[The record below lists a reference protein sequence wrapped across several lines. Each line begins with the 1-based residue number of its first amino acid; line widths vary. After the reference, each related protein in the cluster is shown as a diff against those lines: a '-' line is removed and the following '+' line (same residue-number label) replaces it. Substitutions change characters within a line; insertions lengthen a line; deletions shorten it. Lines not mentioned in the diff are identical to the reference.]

1 MMSPVLHAGLWMM
14 GALASFT
21 TMAICGRELSAD
33 LSTSQIMF
41 WRSVV
46 GFLLILVLLQISG
59 WGQLKT
65 GIFRTHA
72 FRAVAHFGAQ
82 FCWFYAIPL
91 IALAELFA
99 IEFTMPIWTAILAA
113 LFLGERL
120 TPARICA
127 ITLGFAGAMVIIRP
141 GVAEVGIGA
150 MSALLAAMG
159 FAVAT
164 ITVRMLAQQ
173 DSPLCILFY
182 MTLVQLPIGFGL
194 ALESWAWPD
203 SQTDGP
209 WIVLVGFT
217 GCSAHYCMA
226 NAMRLAEATVVVT
239 MDFMRLPLIAL
250 VGYFV
255 YNENLETSVA
265 VGAMLVCAGIYL
277 IVRDADRREGD
288 V

>member
-1 MMSPVLHAGLWMM
+1 MSYY
-14 GALASFT
+14 
-21 TMAICGRELSAD
+21 R
-33 LSTSQIMF
+33 
-41 WRSVV
+41 
-46 GFLLILVLLQISG
+46 
-59 WGQLKT
+59 
-65 GIFRTHA
+65 
-72 FRAVAHFGAQ
+72 
-82 FCWFYAIPL
+82 
-91 IALAELFA
+91 
-99 IEFTMPIWTAILAA
+99 
-113 LFLGERL
+113 
-120 TPARICA
+120 
-127 ITLGFAGAMVIIRP
+127 
-141 GVAEVGIGA
+141 
-150 MSALLAAMG
+150 
-159 FAVAT
+159 
-164 ITVRMLAQQ
+164 RMLAQQ

-265 VGAMLVCAGIYL
+265 IGAMLVCAGIYL

>member
-1 MMSPVLHAGLWMM
+1 MITPVLGAGIWMM

-46 GFLLILVLLQISG
+46 AFLLIVLMLQVSG

-65 GIFRTHA
+65 GVLRIHA
-72 FRAVAHFGAQ
+72 FRAIAHFGAQ

-99 IEFTMPIWTAILAA
+99 IEFTTPIWTAILAA
-113 LFLGERL
+113 LFLGERM
-120 TPARICA
+120 TSVRIFA
-127 ITLGFAGAMVIIRP
+127 IAIGFAGVMVIIRP
-141 GVAEVGIGA
+141 GITEVGTGAIFALVAAIGHA
-150 MSALLAAMG
+150 LAA
-159 FAVAT
+159 
-164 ITVRMLAQQ
+164 ITVRVLAQQ

-194 ALESWAWPD
+194 ALESWVWPD
-203 SQTDGP
+203 PQTNGP

-226 NAMRLAEATVVVT
+226 LS
-239 MDFMRLPLIAL
+239 LIH
-250 VGYFV
+250 
-255 YNENLETSVA
+255 
-265 VGAMLVCAGIYL
+265 I
-277 IVRDADRREGD
+277 
-288 V
+288 

>member
-1 MMSPVLHAGLWMM
+1 MTSPVLRAGLWMM

-41 WRSVV
+41 WRSAAA
-46 GFLLILVLLQISG
+46 LVLIVLLLQAIG
-59 WGQLKT
+59 WRQLKT
-65 GIFRTHA
+65 RIFRIHA
-72 FRAVAHFGAQ
+72 FRAIVHFGAQ

-99 IEFTMPIWTAILAA
+99 IEFTMPIWAAILAA
-113 LFLGERL
+113 LFLGERMTL
-120 TPARICA
+120 LRIFA
-127 ITLGFAGAMVIIRP
+127 IALGFAGAMVIIRP
-141 GVAEVGIGA
+141 GVAEVGTGATLALVAAIGY
-150 MSALLAAMG
+150 AL
-159 FAVAT
+159 AV
-164 ITVRMLAQQ
+164 ITVRVLAQQ

-194 ALESWAWPD
+194 ALESWVWPVP
-203 SQTDGP
+203 QTSGP
-209 WIVLVGFT
+209 WIILVGFT

-226 NAMRLAEATVVVT
+226 SAMRLAEATVVVT

-250 VGYFV
+250 VGYFL
-255 YNENLETSVA
+255 YNEELEISVV
-265 VGAMLVCAGIYL
+265 VGAALVCAGIYL

-288 V
+288 A

>member
-1 MMSPVLHAGLWMM
+1 MTSPVLCAGLWMM

-46 GFLLILVLLQISG
+46 AFLLIVLMLQVSG
-59 WGQLKT
+59 WEQLKT
-65 GIFRTHA
+65 GIFRIHA
-72 FRAVAHFGAQ
+72 FRAIAHFGAQ

-99 IEFTMPIWTAILAA
+99 IEFTTPIWTAILAA
-113 LFLGERL
+113 LFLGERM
-120 TPARICA
+120 TPVRIFA
-127 ITLGFAGAMVIIRP
+127 IALGFAGVMVIIRP
-141 GVAEVGIGA
+141 GITEVGAGAIFALVAAIGHA
-150 MSALLAAMG
+150 LAA
-159 FAVAT
+159 
-164 ITVRMLAQQ
+164 ITVRVLAQQ

-194 ALESWAWPD
+194 ALENWVWPD
-203 SQTDGP
+203 PQTNGP
-209 WIVLVGFT
+209 WIVLVGLT

-226 NAMRLAEATVVVT
+226 SAMRLAEATVVVT

-255 YNENLETSVA
+255 YNEELEILVA
-265 VGAMLVCAGIYL
+265 VGAVLVCTGIYL

>member
-1 MMSPVLHAGLWMM
+1 MTSPVLRAGLWMM

-41 WRSVV
+41 WRSAVAFV
-46 GFLLILVLLQISG
+46 LIVLLLQVSG

-65 GIFRTHA
+65 GIFRIHA
-72 FRAVAHFGAQ
+72 FRAIVHFGAQ

-99 IEFTMPIWTAILAA
+99 IEFTTPIWTAILAA
-113 LFLGERL
+113 LFLGERM
-120 TPARICA
+120 TSVRIFA
-127 ITLGFAGAMVIIRP
+127 IALGFAGVMVIIRP
-141 GVAEVGIGA
+141 GITEVGTGATLALVAAIGY
-150 MSALLAAMG
+150 
-159 FAVAT
+159 AVAV
-164 ITVRMLAQQ
+164 ITVRVLAQQ

-182 MTLVQLPIGFGL
+182 MTLIQLPIGFGL
-194 ALESWAWPD
+194 ALESWVWPD
-203 SQTDGP
+203 PQTNGP

-226 NAMRLAEATVVVT
+226 SAMRLAEATVVVT

-255 YNENLETSVA
+255 YNEALEISVA
-265 VGAMLVCAGIYL
+265 VGAVLVCTGIYL
-277 IVRDADRREGD
+277 IVRDADRRED
-288 V
+288 DA